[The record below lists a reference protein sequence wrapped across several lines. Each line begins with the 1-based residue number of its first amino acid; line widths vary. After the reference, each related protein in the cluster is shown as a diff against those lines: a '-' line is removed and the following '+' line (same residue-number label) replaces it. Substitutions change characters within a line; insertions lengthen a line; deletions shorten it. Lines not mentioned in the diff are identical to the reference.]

1 MIPGLYT
8 YAATAIVAGAAC
20 LALSIALFFTY
31 AAKHAAERRADKAEV
46 TLSQDREAAATA
58 NAQLVQKAR
67 ETEQTLTRQAETIK
81 EETRAQI
88 TALDARAAAL
98 ARRLRDA
105 AATSR
110 LVPATP
116 AVASVEQTPA
126 VCDAGGLSDRV
137 GDGLVALALRA
148 DQVRIQLAACE
159 SQYDGARAAL
169 SR

>member
-1 MIPGLYT
+1 MIPSLYT
-8 YAATAIVAGAAC
+8 HLAAC
-20 LALSIALFFTY
+20 LALAVALFFTY
-31 AAKHAAERRADKAEV
+31 TAKHAAERRADKAELA
-46 TLSQDREAAATA
+46 LSQDREAAATA
-58 NAQLVQKAR
+58 NALLVQKAR

-110 LVPATP
+110 LVPTTP

-126 VCDAGGLSDRV
+126 VCDGGGLSDRV
-137 GDGLVALALRA
+137 GDGLVGLVTRA
-148 DQVRIQLAACE
+148 EKIRLQLAACE
-159 SQYDGARAAL
+159 SQYDGAREAL